1 MAKVILKWRYIKP
14 GTKKHNS
21 NLVKYI
27 AQRHNVDKI
36 DDTWQALPVSES
48 QQDLINQI
56 LKDFPET
63 ADSHEYQDY
72 LAMPNKGNASEFIS
86 RSIEDNFD
94 RIGKRKNYVR
104 YIAHRPGAE
113 RFGTHGLFTDA
124 NIPID
129 LNAVADEVAEH
140 KGILMTEVLSIRR
153 EDAVRLGFDKGE
165 VWRDMLRSQTTA
177 MAQAMN
183 IPLEDL
189 RWYAAF
195 HDESHHPHCHI
206 VAYSVGKKPYMSQQD
221 LMKLKECFAHEIFKQ
236 DLLTT
241 YQEQTSQRNLL
252 KKETT
257 DLVRSIIRS
266 INTGTYENVHM
277 ESMLRELSAQL
288 QQAKGKKVY
297 GYLSQPAR
305 NLVNNIVDELAK
317 DERLARL
324 YDLWYDQRDAVIRT
338 YQDKMPDRLPLSQ
351 NETFRS
357 IKNTIIQEAM
367 NLSADAL
374 AMDTAV
380 DLPEEPAEDI
390 PASISAVE
398 PEVFTPP
405 AHTDNEPG
413 DEIPPQEEPPLPPK
427 PPQQRTNW
435 WTDEFKQARK
445 FLYGTKEEPPQLEKA
460 YEFLLTEAKAGNSLA
475 MHELGKMLLTG
486 IGCEKNEVLAQSWFL
501 QAHDAFLQME
511 KTDKRPYYWQY
522 RIGKMYSYGYGV
534 EQDYTASAE
543 WFAKAVDGKSA
554 FAAYALGG
562 QHYRGQGVEQDFSK
576 AFSLFTIAATDTS
589 KPNAYAQYQLGRM
602 CKEGLGTNADHLA
615 SEQWYRQAY
624 QGFLQMEQDM
634 ADDKLY
640 YRLGSMNL
648 SGTGTDV
655 DLIQAMLYFEKAA
668 ELGNVDALYGLGKLY
683 LRKDFE
689 GYDPAKAAEYLEEAA
704 KQEHSYA
711 QYLLGKLLLRG
722 EDIPQDLEAAIQ
734 WLEKSAEQ
742 DNQYAQYLL
751 GKILLR
757 GDGVEAD
764 PKQAVELLERSIEQ
778 GNLYAAYFLGKA
790 CLSGEAIPQDID
802 RAIRLLTDAAER
814 GMDAAMYAL
823 AKLYLADELV
833 PMDKERAIYWL
844 KKAVALNNQ
853 YAQYQLGKML
863 LFGQGIDRDIEIG
876 KYLLRLSAAQG
887 NEYAQRILNNYGR
900 TPIALAGFRLLANL
914 AHMFQNRI
922 EQEQKQQNSNL
933 IDRKLRQKIEERKLA
948 QGLRME

>member
-27 AQRHNVDKI
+27 ARRHNVDKI
-36 DDTWQALPVSES
+36 DDTWQTLSVSKS
-48 QQDLINQI
+48 QQNLINQI

-129 LNAVADEVAEH
+129 LNAVADELAEH

-195 HDESHHPHCHI
+195 HNESHHPHCHI

-221 LMKLKECFAHEIFKQ
+221 LMKLKESFAHEIFKH

-241 YQEQTSQRNLL
+241 YQEQTTQRNLL
-252 KKETT
+252 KEETK
-257 DLVRSIIRS
+257 DLVRNIVRS
-266 INTGTYENVHM
+266 INTGTYENVHL
-277 ESMLRELSAQL
+277 ERMLRELSAQL
-288 QQAKGKKVY
+288 QRAKGKKVY
-297 GYLSQPAR
+297 GYLPQPAR

-317 DERLARL
+317 DDHLSQL
-324 YDLWYDQRDAVIRT
+324 YSLWYDQRDAVIRT
-338 YQDKMPDRLPLSQ
+338 YQSTTPDRLPLSQ

-357 IKNTIIQEAM
+357 IKNTVIQEAM
-367 NLSADAL
+367 NLSADTP

-380 DLPEEPAEDI
+380 DLPEESAEDI
-390 PASISAVE
+390 SASSFAGE
-398 PEVFTPP
+398 SEVFTPP

-413 DEIPPQEEPPLPPK
+413 DEIPPQEESA

-435 WTDEFKQARK
+435 WTDAYKQARK
-445 FLYGTKEEPPQLEKA
+445 FLYGTKEEPSQLEKA
-460 YEFLLTEAKAGNSLA
+460 YELLLTEAKAGNGLA
-475 MHELGKMLLTG
+475 MHDLGKMLLAG
-486 IGCEKNEVLAQSWFL
+486 IGCEKNEVLAQFWFL

-511 KTDKRPYYWQY
+511 RTDKRPYYWQY
-522 RIGKMYSYGYGV
+522 RLGKMYSYGYGV
-534 EQDYTASAE
+534 DQDYTTSAG
-543 WFAKAVDGKSA
+543 WFAKAVDGKSP

-562 QHYRGQGVEQDFSK
+562 QYYRGQGVEQDFEK
-576 AFSLFTIAATDTS
+576 AFSLFTMAATDTS

-602 CKEGLGTNADHLA
+602 CKEGLGTTADHSA
-615 SEQWYRQAY
+615 SQHWYRQAY
-624 QGFLQMEQDM
+624 QGFLRLEQDM

-655 DLIQAMLYFEKAA
+655 ELIQAMLYFEKAA
-668 ELGNVDALYGLGKLY
+668 ELGNVDALYGLRKLY

-711 QYLLGKLLLRG
+711 QYLLGK
-722 EDIPQDLEAAIQ
+722 
-734 WLEKSAEQ
+734 
-742 DNQYAQYLL
+742 
-751 GKILLR
+751 ILLR

-764 PKQAVELLERSIEQ
+764 PKWAVELLERSIEQ
-778 GNLYAAYFLGKA
+778 ENLYAAYFLGKA

-802 RAIRLLTDAAER
+802 RAIQLLTDAAER
-814 GMDAAMYAL
+814 GMDSAMYAL
-823 AKLYLADELV
+823 GKLYLADELV
-833 PMDKERAIYWL
+833 PMDKEKAIYWL
-844 KKAVALNNQ
+844 KKAVALDNQ
-853 YAQYQLGKML
+853 YAQYQFGKML
-863 LFGQGIDRDIEIG
+863 LFGQGIDRDIEVG

-900 TPIALAGFRLLANL
+900 TPIALAGFRLMASLAQ
-914 AHMFQNRI
+914 MFQNRI
-922 EQEQKQQNSNL
+922 EQEQKQQNRNL
-933 IDRKLRQKIEERKLA
+933 IDRKLRQKIEEKKQA
-948 QGLRME
+948 HGLKMG

>member
-36 DDTWQALPVSES
+36 DDTWKDLSVSKI
-48 QQDLINQI
+48 QQELIDQI
-56 LKDFPET
+56 LKDFPE
-63 ADSHEYQDY
+63 AAESHEYQDY
-72 LAMPNKGNASEFIS
+72 CAAPNKGTASEFIS

-94 RIGKRKNYVR
+94 RIGKRSNYVR

-124 NIPID
+124 NVPID
-129 LNAVADEVAEH
+129 LNAVAKEVAEH
-140 KGILMTEVLSIRR
+140 DGILMTEVLSIRR
-153 EDAVRLGFDKGE
+153 EDAARLGFDRGE

-177 MAQAMN
+177 MAKAMN

-195 HDESHHPHCHI
+195 HNESHHPHCHI

-221 LMKLKECFAHEIFKQ
+221 LMKLKESFAHEIFKQ

-241 YQEQTSQRNLL
+241 YQEQTAQRNLL
-252 KKETT
+252 KEETA
-257 DLVRSIIRS
+257 DLVRSIVHS
-266 INTGTYENVHM
+266 INTGAYENVHL
-277 ESMLRELSAQL
+277 ERMLRELSAQL
-288 QQAKGKKVY
+288 QKAKGKKVY
-297 GYLSQPAR
+297 GYLPQPAR
-305 NLVNNIVDELAK
+305 NLVNNIVDELVK
-317 DERLARL
+317 DDRLSQL
-324 YDLWYDQRDAVIRT
+324 YSLWYDQRDTVIRT
-338 YQDKMPDRLPLSQ
+338 YQDKMPDRIPLSQ

-357 IKNTIIQEAM
+357 IKNTVIQEAM
-367 NLSADAL
+367 NLSADAP
-374 AMDTAV
+374 AMDMAV
-380 DLPEEPAEDI
+380 DLPEEPAEVI
-390 PASISAVE
+390 PLSVSAVE
-398 PEVFTPP
+398 PEAFTPP

-413 DEIPPQEEPPLPPK
+413 DEIPPQEEPAPPPK
-427 PPQQRTNW
+427 SPQKRLNW

-445 FLYGTKEEPPQLEKA
+445 CLYGAKEDPPDLEKA
-460 YEFLLTEAKAGNSLA
+460 YELMLSEAKAGNGLA
-475 MHELGKMLLTG
+475 MHDLGKMLLSG
-486 IGCEKNEVLAQSWFL
+486 LGCEKNEVLAQSWFL

-511 KTDKRPYYWQY
+511 RTDKRPYYWQY
-522 RIGKMYSYGYGV
+522 RLGKIYSYGYGV

-543 WFAKAVDGKSA
+543 WLTKAVDGKSP

-562 QHYRGQGVEQDFSK
+562 QYYRGQGVEQDFEK
-576 AFSLFTIAATDTS
+576 AFSLFTMAATDAS

-602 CKEGLGTNADHLA
+602 CREGIGTTADRLA
-615 SEQWYRQAY
+615 SEQWYLQAY
-624 QGFLQMEQDM
+624 QGFLRIEQDM
-634 ADDKLY
+634 ADDRIY

-655 DLIQAMLYFEKAA
+655 DLMQAKIYFEKSA

-689 GYDPAKAAEYLEEAA
+689 GYDPEKAVEYLEQAA

-722 EDIPQDLEAAIQ
+722 EVVPQDLKTAIQ

-751 GKILLR
+751 GKALLR
-757 GDGVEAD
+757 GDGVAAD
-764 PKQAVELLERSIEQ
+764 PKRAVKLLERSIEQ
-778 GNLYAAYFLGKA
+778 GNLYAAYFLGKSY
-790 CLSGEAIPQDID
+790 LSGEAIPQDIG
-802 RAIRLLTDAAER
+802 RAIQLLTDAAQR
-814 GMDAAMYAL
+814 DMDSAMYAL

-833 PMDKERAIYWL
+833 PMDKEKALHWL
-844 KKAVALNNQ
+844 KKAVALDNQ

-863 LFGQGIDRDIEIG
+863 LFGQGIDRDIEAG
-876 KYLLRLSAAQG
+876 KHLLQCSAAQG
-887 NEYAQRILNNYGR
+887 NEYAQRILRNYGR

-914 AHMFQNRI
+914 AQIFQDRI
-922 EQEQKQQNSNL
+922 EQERQQQNSNL
-933 IDRKLRQKIEERKLA
+933 IDRKLRQKIEEKKQA
-948 QGLRME
+948 HGLKMG

>member
-36 DDTWQALPVSES
+36 DDTWQALPVSQS
-48 QQDLINQI
+48 QQDLIDQI

-72 LAMPNKGNASEFIS
+72 LSLPSKGSASEFIT
-86 RSIEDNFD
+86 RSVEDNFD

-129 LNAVADEVAEH
+129 LNAVAEEVGSH

-165 VWRDMLRSQTTA
+165 VWRDMLRGQTTA

-195 HDESHHPHCHI
+195 HNESHHPHCHI
-206 VAYSVGKKPYMSQQD
+206 VAYSIGKKPYMSQQD
-221 LMKLKECFAHEIFKQ
+221 LMKLKESFAHEIFKQ

-241 YQEQTSQRNLL
+241 YQEQTTQRNLL
-252 KKETT
+252 KEETK
-257 DLVRSIIRS
+257 DLVKKIVHS
-266 INTGTYENVHM
+266 INTGNYENVRL
-277 ESMLRELSAQL
+277 ERMLRELSAQL
-288 QQAKGKKVY
+288 QKATGKKVY
-297 GYLSQPAR
+297 GYLPQPAR

-317 DERLARL
+317 DDRLSQL
-324 YDLWYDQRDAVIRT
+324 YSLWYDQRDAVIRT
-338 YQDKMPDRLPLSQ
+338 YQDKIPDRIPLSQ

-357 IKNTIIQEAM
+357 IKNTVIQEAL
-367 NLSADAL
+367 NISADAP

-380 DLPEEPAEDI
+380 DLPEDPTDEVSEEFPVA
-390 PASISAVE
+390 E

-405 AHTDNEPG
+405 APTDNEPG
-413 DEIPPQEEPPLPPK
+413 DEILLQEESTQLPNSS
-427 PPQQRTNW
+427 QQRVNW
-435 WTDEFKQARK
+435 WTDAYKQAQK
-445 FLYGTKEEPPQLEKA
+445 YLYGSKDEPPVLEKA
-460 YEFLLTEAKAGNSLA
+460 YELMLSEAKSGNGLA
-475 MHELGKMLLTG
+475 MHDLGKMLLSG
-486 IGCEKNEVLAQSWFL
+486 LGCEKNEVLAQSWFF

-511 KTDKRPYYWQY
+511 KTDKRSCYWQY
-522 RIGKMYSYGYGV
+522 RLGKLYSYGYGV
-534 EQDYTASAE
+534 EQDYTVSAD
-543 WFAKAVDGKSA
+543 WFSKAVEGNSP

-562 QHYRGQGVEQDFSK
+562 QYYRGQGVEQDFSK
-576 AFSLFTIAATDTS
+576 AIALFTMAATDTS

-602 CKEGLGTNADHLA
+602 CKEGIGTTADRFA

-655 DLIQAMLYFEKAA
+655 DLMQAKIYFEKAA

-689 GYDPAKAAEYLEEAA
+689 GYDPAKSAEYLEEAA

-722 EDIPQDLEAAIQ
+722 EDIPQDCDAAIQ
-734 WLEKSAEQ
+734 WLEKSAGQ

-751 GKILLR
+751 GKILLL

-764 PKQAVELLERSIEQ
+764 SKRAVELLERSIEQ

-790 CLSGEAIPQDID
+790 CLSGETIPQDID
-802 RAIRLLTDAAER
+802 KAIQLLTDAAER
-814 GMDAAMYAL
+814 GMDSAMYAL
-823 AKLYLADELV
+823 AKLYLDDVLV
-833 PMDKERAIYWL
+833 PMDKEKAVYWL

-933 IDRKLRQKIEERKLA
+933 IDRKLRQKIEEKKQA
-948 QGLRME
+948 QGLKMG

>member
-27 AQRHNVDKI
+27 ARRHNVDKI
-36 DDTWQALPVSES
+36 DDTWQTLSVSKS
-48 QQDLINQI
+48 QQNLINQI

-129 LNAVADEVAEH
+129 LNAVADELAEH

-195 HDESHHPHCHI
+195 HNESHHPHCHI

-221 LMKLKECFAHEIFKQ
+221 LMKLKESFAHEIFKH

-241 YQEQTSQRNLL
+241 YQEQTTQRNLL
-252 KKETT
+252 KEETK
-257 DLVRSIIRS
+257 DLVRNIVRS
-266 INTGTYENVHM
+266 INTGTYENVHL
-277 ESMLRELSAQL
+277 ERMLRELSAQL
-288 QQAKGKKVY
+288 QRAKGKKVY
-297 GYLSQPAR
+297 GYLPQPAR

-317 DERLARL
+317 DDHLSQL
-324 YDLWYDQRDAVIRT
+324 YSLWYDQRDAVIRT
-338 YQDKMPDRLPLSQ
+338 YQSTTPDRLPLSQ

-357 IKNTIIQEAM
+357 IKNTVIQEAM
-367 NLSADAL
+367 NLSADTP

-380 DLPEEPAEDI
+380 DLPEESAEDI
-390 PASISAVE
+390 SASSFAGE
-398 PEVFTPP
+398 SEVFTPP

-413 DEIPPQEEPPLPPK
+413 DEIPPQEESA

-435 WTDEFKQARK
+435 WTDAYKQARK
-445 FLYGTKEEPPQLEKA
+445 FLYGTKEEPSQLEKA
-460 YEFLLTEAKAGNSLA
+460 YELLLTEAKAGNGLA
-475 MHELGKMLLTG
+475 MHDLGKMLLAG
-486 IGCEKNEVLAQSWFL
+486 IGCEKNEVLAQFWFL

-511 KTDKRPYYWQY
+511 RTDKRPYYWQY
-522 RIGKMYSYGYGV
+522 RLGKMYSYGYGV
-534 EQDYTASAE
+534 DQDYTTSAG
-543 WFAKAVDGKSA
+543 WFAKAVDGKSP

-562 QHYRGQGVEQDFSK
+562 QYYRGQGVEQDFEK
-576 AFSLFTIAATDTS
+576 AFSLFTMAATDTS

-602 CKEGLGTNADHLA
+602 CKEGLGTTADHSA
-615 SEQWYRQAY
+615 SQHWYRQAY
-624 QGFLQMEQDM
+624 QGFLRLEQDM

-655 DLIQAMLYFEKAA
+655 ELIQAMLYFEKAA
-668 ELGNVDALYGLGKLY
+668 ELGNVDALYGLRKLY

-711 QYLLGKLLLRG
+711 QYLLGK
-722 EDIPQDLEAAIQ
+722 
-734 WLEKSAEQ
+734 
-742 DNQYAQYLL
+742 
-751 GKILLR
+751 ILLR

-764 PKQAVELLERSIEQ
+764 PKWAVELLERSIEQ
-778 GNLYAAYFLGKA
+778 ENLYAAYFLGKA

-802 RAIRLLTDAAER
+802 RAIQLLTDAAER
-814 GMDAAMYAL
+814 GMDSAMYAL
-823 AKLYLADELV
+823 GKLYLADELV
-833 PMDKERAIYWL
+833 PMDKEKAIYWL
-844 KKAVALNNQ
+844 KKSVALNNQ
-853 YAQYQLGKML
+853 YAQYQFGKML
-863 LFGQGIDRDIEIG
+863 LFGQGIDRDIEVG

-900 TPIALAGFRLLANL
+900 TPIALAGFRLMASLAQ
-914 AHMFQNRI
+914 MFQNRI
-922 EQEQKQQNSNL
+922 EQEQKQQNRNL
-933 IDRKLRQKIEERKLA
+933 IDRKLRQKIEEKKQA
-948 QGLRME
+948 HGLKMG

>member
-14 GTKKHNS
+14 GSKKHNR

-27 AQRHNVDKI
+27 AQRQNVDKI
-36 DDTWQALPVSES
+36 DDTWQALPVSKS
-48 QQDLINQI
+48 QRDLIEQI
-56 LKDFPET
+56 LKDFPEA

-72 LAMPNKGNASEFIS
+72 LSMPNKGNASEFIS
-86 RSIEDNFD
+86 RSVEENYD
-94 RIGKRKNYVR
+94 RIGKRSNYVH
-104 YIAHRPGAE
+104 YIACRPGAE

-153 EDAVRLGFDKGE
+153 EDAVRLGFDQGE
-165 VWRDMLRSQTTA
+165 VWRDMLRSQATA

-221 LMKLKECFAHEIFKQ
+221 LMKLKESFAHEIFKH

-241 YQEQTSQRNLL
+241 YQEQTSQRDLL
-252 KKETT
+252 KQETKET
-257 DLVRSIIRS
+257 VREIVRS
-266 INTGTYENVHM
+266 INTGSYENVNL
-277 ESMLRELSAQL
+277 ERMLRELSARL
-288 QQAKGKKVY
+288 QKANGKKVY
-297 GYLSQPAR
+297 GYLPQTAR

-317 DERLARL
+317 EERLARL
-324 YDLWYDQRDAVIRT
+324 YSLWYDQRDAFIRT
-338 YQDKMPDRLPLSQ
+338 YQDKMPDRIPLSQ

-357 IKNTIIQEAM
+357 IKNTVIQEA
-367 NLSADAL
+367 LHISADAP

-380 DLPEEPAEDI
+380 DIPEDPVDEAAADTSAGESEIFSPAVHTDNEPDDEIPLPEEPA
-390 PASISAVE
+390 P
-398 PEVFTPP
+398 
-405 AHTDNEPG
+405 
-413 DEIPPQEEPPLPPK
+413 PPK
-427 PPQQRTNW
+427 SPKERVNW
-435 WTDEFKQARK
+435 WTDAYKLARK
-445 FLYGTKEEPPQLEKA
+445 YLYGTKEEPPQLEKA
-460 YEFLLTEAKAGNSLA
+460 FDLMLSEAKNGNGLA
-475 MHELGKMLLTG
+475 MHDLGKMLLSG
-486 IGCEKNEVLAQSWFL
+486 LGCEKNEVQAHSWFL
-501 QAHDAFLQME
+501 HAHDAFCQME
-511 KTDKRPYYWQY
+511 RTDKKSYYWQY
-522 RIGKMYSYGYGV
+522 RIGKLYSYGYGV

-543 WFAKAVDGKSA
+543 WFTKAVEGSSP

-562 QHYRGQGVEQDFSK
+562 QYYRGQGVEQDFEK
-576 AFSLFTIAATDTS
+576 AFELFTMAATDEK

-602 CKEGLGTNADHLA
+602 CKEGIGTAVDCSA
-615 SEQWYRQAY
+615 SEEWYRLAY
-624 QGFLQMEQDM
+624 QGFLQIEQTM

-655 DLIQAMLYFEKAA
+655 DLSKAKMYLEEAA
-668 ELGNVDALYGLGKLY
+668 ELDNPDALYGLGKLY
-683 LRKDFE
+683 LRKDFD
-689 GYDPAKAAEYLEEAA
+689 GYDPVKAVAYLEKAA
-704 KQEHSYA
+704 KQGHSYA

-722 EDIPQDLEAAIQ
+722 ENVPQDIGTGIQ

-751 GKILLR
+751 GKTLLH
-757 GDGVEAD
+757 GDGVESD
-764 PKQAVELLERSIEQ
+764 PKRAVELLERSVEQ
-778 GNLYAAYFLGKA
+778 GNLYAAYTLGKA
-790 CLSGEAIPQDID
+790 FLSGEAVSQNIG
-802 RAIRLLTDAAER
+802 RAIQLLTDAAER
-814 GMDAAMYAL
+814 EMDSAMYTL

-833 PMDKERAIYWL
+833 PMDKEKAIYWL

-863 LFGQGIDRDIEIG
+863 LFGQGIDRDIETG
-876 KYLLRLSAAQG
+876 KYLLQCSAAQG

-900 TPIALAGFRLLANL
+900 TPIALAGFRLMASL
-914 AHMFQNRI
+914 AHMFQDRI
-922 EQEQKQQNSNL
+922 EQGQKQNSNL
-933 IDRKLRQKIEERKLA
+933 IDRKLRQKIEEKKQA
-948 QGLRME
+948 QGIKMG

>member
-1 MAKVILKWRYIKP
+1 MTKVILKWRYIKP

-48 QQDLINQI
+48 QQNLINQI

-72 LAMPNKGNASEFIS
+72 LAMPNKANASEFIS

-165 VWRDMLRSQTTA
+165 VWRDMIRSQTTA
-177 MAQAMN
+177 IAKAMN

-195 HDESHHPHCHI
+195 HNESHHPHCHI
-206 VAYSVGKKPYMSQQD
+206 VAYSVGKNPYMSQQD
-221 LMKLKECFAHEIFKQ
+221 LMKLKESFAHEIFKH

-241 YQEQTSQRNLL
+241 YQEQTAQRNLL
-252 KKETT
+252 KKEST

-266 INTGTYENVHM
+266 INTGTYENVHL

-297 GYLSQPAR
+297 GYLPQPAR

-317 DERLARL
+317 DDRLSQL
-324 YDLWYDQRDAVIRT
+324 YSLWYDQRDAVIRT

-357 IKNTIIQEAM
+357 IKNTVIQEAM
-367 NLSADAL
+367 NLSADTP

-380 DLPEEPAEDI
+380 DLPEESAEEI
-390 PASISAVE
+390 PASVSAVE

-405 AHTDNEPG
+405 AHTDNEPS
-413 DEIPPQEEPPLPPK
+413 DEIPPLEEPAPPPK
-427 PPQQRTNW
+427 SPQQRTNW
-435 WTDEFKQARK
+435 WTDAYMQARRY
-445 FLYGTKEEPPQLEKA
+445 LYGSKEEPPELEKA
-460 YEFLLTEAKAGNSLA
+460 YELMLSEARTRNGLA
-475 MHELGKMLLTG
+475 MHDLGKMLLTG

-511 KTDKRPYYWQY
+511 KADKRPYCWQY
-522 RIGKMYSYGYGV
+522 RLGKMYSYGYGV

-543 WFAKAVDGKSA
+543 WFTKAIEGRSP
-554 FAAYALGG
+554 FAAYALGS
-562 QHYRGQGVEQDFSK
+562 QYYRGQGVEQDFEK
-576 AFSLFTIAATDTS
+576 AFSLFTMAATDTS

-602 CKEGLGTNADHLA
+602 CKEGIGTDADHSA

-624 QGFLQMEQDM
+624 QGFLQMEQAM

-655 DLIQAMLYFEKAA
+655 DLHHAMLYFEKAA

-689 GYDPAKAAEYLEEAA
+689 EYDPAKAAEYLEEAA

-711 QYLLGKLLLRG
+711 QYLLGKLLFRG
-722 EDIPQDLEAAIQ
+722 EDAPQNLEAAIQ
-734 WLEKSAEQ
+734 WLEKSANQ

-751 GKILLR
+751 SKTLLL
-757 GDGVEAD
+757 GDAVEAD
-764 PKQAVELLERSIEQ
+764 PKRAVGLLERSIEQ

-790 CLSGEAIPQDID
+790 YLGGEAIPQDIGK
-802 RAIRLLTDAAER
+802 AVQLLTDAAER
-814 GMDAAMYAL
+814 GMDSAMYAL

-833 PMDKERAIYWL
+833 PMDKEKALYWL
-844 KKAVALNNQ
+844 KKAVALDNQ

-863 LFGQGIDRDIEIG
+863 LFGQGIERDIDVG
-876 KYLLRLSAAQG
+876 KYLLQCSADQG

-900 TPIALAGFRLLANL
+900 TPIALAGFRLMASL
-914 AHMFQNRI
+914 AHMFQNKI
-922 EQEQKQQNSNL
+922 EQEQKQNSNL
-933 IDRKLRQKIEERKLA
+933 IDRKLRQKIEEKKQA
-948 QGLRME
+948 QGLKMG

>member
-21 NLVKYI
+21 NLMKYI

-153 EDAVRLGFDKGE
+153 EDAIRLGFDKGE
-165 VWRDMLRSQTTA
+165 VWRDMLRSQTTV

-221 LMKLKECFAHEIFKQ
+221 LFKLKESFAHEIFKQ

-252 KKETT
+252 KQETT
-257 DLVRSIIRS
+257 DLIRNIVRA
-266 INTGTYENVHM
+266 INTGTYENVHL

-297 GYLSQPAR
+297 GYLPQPAR

-317 DERLARL
+317 DDRLSQL
-324 YDLWYDQRDAVIRT
+324 YALWYEQRDAVIRT
-338 YQDKMPDRLPLSQ
+338 YQNKMPDRLPLSQ

-357 IKNTIIQEAM
+357 IKNMVIQEAM
-367 NLSADAL
+367 NLSADIP

-390 PASISAVE
+390 PASSSAVE
-398 PEVFTPP
+398 PEVFIPP

-413 DEIPPQEEPPLPPK
+413 DEIPPQEDPAPPPK
-427 PPQQRTNW
+427 RSQKRTNW
-435 WTDEFKQARK
+435 WTDAYKQARK
-445 FLYGTKEEPPQLEKA
+445 LIYGTKEEQPQLEKA
-460 YEFLLTEAKAGNSLA
+460 YELLLTEAKAGNGLA
-475 MHELGKMLLTG
+475 MHDLGKLLLNG
-486 IGCEKNEVLAQSWFL
+486 LGCEKNEVLAHSWFL
-501 QAHDAFLQME
+501 QAHDAFLRMANTE
-511 KTDKRPYYWQY
+511 KNTYYWQY
-522 RIGKMYSYGYGV
+522 RLGKLYSYGYGV

-543 WFAKAVDGKSA
+543 WFAKAVEENSP

-562 QHYRGQGVEQDFSK
+562 QYYRGQGVEQDFSQ
-576 AFSLFTIAATDTS
+576 AFSLFSIAATDTS
-589 KPNAYAQYQLGRM
+589 KPNAYARYQLGRM
-602 CKEGLGTNADHLA
+602 CKEGLGTDADHFA

-655 DLIQAMLYFEKAA
+655 DLLQAVLYFEKAA

-704 KQEHSYA
+704 KQGHSYA

-722 EDIPQDLEAAIQ
+722 EDIPQDRDIAIQ

-751 GKILLR
+751 GKILLH
-757 GDGVEAD
+757 GDGIEAD
-764 PKQAVELLERSIEQ
+764 PKRTLELLERSIEQ

-790 CLSGEAIPQDID
+790 CLSGEAIPQNID

-814 GMDAAMYAL
+814 GMDSAMYAL

-833 PMDKERAIYWL
+833 PMDKEKAVYWL

-863 LFGQGIDRDIEIG
+863 LFGQGIDRNIEIG

-922 EQEQKQQNSNL
+922 EQEQKQNSNL
-933 IDRKLRQKIEERKLA
+933 IDRKLRQKIEEKKQA
-948 QGLRME
+948 QGLKMG

>member
-27 AQRHNVDKI
+27 AQRPNVDKV
-36 DDTWQALPVSES
+36 DDTWKDLSVSKT
-48 QQDLINQI
+48 QQELIDQI
-56 LKDFPET
+56 LKDFPE
-63 ADSHEYQDY
+63 AAESHEYRDY
-72 LAMPNKGNASEFIS
+72 RSAPNKGTASEFIS
-86 RSIEDNFD
+86 RSIEENFD
-94 RIGKRKNYVR
+94 RIGKRSNYVR

-129 LNAVADEVAEH
+129 LNAVAGEVAEH

-165 VWRDMLRSQTTA
+165 VWRDMLRSQTSA
-177 MAQAMN
+177 MAKAMN

-189 RWYAAF
+189 RWYAAY

-221 LMKLKECFAHEIFKQ
+221 LMKLKESFAHEIFKQ

-252 KKETT
+252 KEESK
-257 DLVRSIIRS
+257 DLVRKIVHS
-266 INTGTYENVHM
+266 INTGTYENIHL
-277 ESMLRELSAQL
+277 ESMLRALSAQL
-288 QQAKGKKVY
+288 QQAKGKKIY
-297 GYLSQPAR
+297 GYLPQPAR

-317 DERLARL
+317 DDRLSQL
-324 YDLWYDQRDAVIRT
+324 YSLWYDQRDAVIRT

-357 IKNTIIQEAM
+357 IKNTVIQEAM
-367 NLSADAL
+367 NLSADAP

-390 PASISAVE
+390 PAAVSTTE

-413 DEIPPQEEPPLPPK
+413 DEIPPQEEPAPPPK
-427 PPQQRTNW
+427 PPKQRTNW
-435 WTDEFKQARK
+435 WTDAYKQARK

-460 YEFLLTEAKAGNSLA
+460 YDLLLAEAKAGNGLA
-475 MHELGKMLLTG
+475 MHDLGKMLLSG
-486 IGCEKNEVLAQSWFL
+486 LGCEKNEMLAQSWFL
-501 QAHDAFLQME
+501 QAHNTFLQME

-522 RIGKMYSYGYGV
+522 RLGKMYSYGYGV
-534 EQDYTASAE
+534 DQDYTASAE
-543 WFAKAVDGKSA
+543 WFTKAVDGKSP

-562 QHYRGQGVEQDFSK
+562 QYYRGQGVEQDFEK
-576 AFSLFTIAATDTS
+576 AFSLLTMAATDTS
-589 KPNAYAQYQLGRM
+589 KPNAYAQHQLGRM
-602 CKEGLGTNADHLA
+602 YKEGIGTTADRSA
-615 SEQWYRQAY
+615 SEQWSRKAY
-624 QGFLQMEQDM
+624 QGFLRIEQDM
-634 ADDKLY
+634 ADDRIY

-655 DLIQAMLYFEKAA
+655 DLFQAKIYFEKAA

-683 LRKDFE
+683 LRKDLE
-689 GYDPAKAAEYLEEAA
+689 GYDPAKATEYLEDAA
-704 KQEHSYA
+704 KQGHSYA

-722 EDIPQDLEAAIQ
+722 GDIPQDLEAATQ
-734 WLEKSAEQ
+734 CLEKSAEQ

-751 GKILLR
+751 GNALLR
-757 GDGVEAD
+757 GDGVAAD
-764 PKQAVELLERSIEQ
+764 PKRAVELLERSIEQ

-790 CLSGEAIPQDID
+790 YLSGEAIPQDIG
-802 RAIRLLTDAAER
+802 RAIQLLTDAAQR
-814 GMDAAMYAL
+814 DMDSAMYAL

-833 PMDKERAIYWL
+833 PMDKEKALHWL
-844 KKAVALNNQ
+844 KKAVALDNQ
-853 YAQYQLGKML
+853 YAQYQLGKIL
-863 LFGQGIDRDIEIG
+863 LFGQGIDRDIEAG
-876 KYLLRLSAAQG
+876 KHLLQCSAAQG

-900 TPIALAGFRLLANL
+900 TPIAIASFRLMTSLARL
-914 AHMFQNRI
+914 FQSRI
-922 EQEQKQQNSNL
+922 NEQRKQQNSSL
-933 IDRKLRQKIEERKLA
+933 IDRKLRQRIEEKKQA
-948 QGLRME
+948 HGLKMG

>member
-14 GTKKHNS
+14 GTKQHNS

-36 DDTWQALPVSES
+36 DDTWQALPVSQS
-48 QQDLINQI
+48 QQDLIDQI
-56 LKDFPET
+56 LKDFPE
-63 ADSHEYQDY
+63 AAESHEYQDY
-72 LAMPNKGNASEFIS
+72 CAAPNKGSASEFIS

-94 RIGKRKNYVR
+94 RIGKRSNYVR
-104 YIAHRPGAE
+104 YIAHRRGAE

-165 VWRDMLRSQTTA
+165 VWRDMLRSQTSA
-177 MAQAMN
+177 MAKAMN

-195 HDESHHPHCHI
+195 HNESHHPHCHI

-221 LMKLKECFAHEIFKQ
+221 LMKLKESFAHEIFKQ
-236 DLLTT
+236 DLLST
-241 YQEQTSQRNLL
+241 YQEQTAQRNLL
-252 KKETT
+252 KEETA
-257 DLVRSIIRS
+257 DLVRSIVHS
-266 INTGTYENVHM
+266 INTGAYENVHL
-277 ESMLRELSAQL
+277 ERMLRELSAQL
-288 QQAKGKKVY
+288 QKAKGKKVY
-297 GYLSQPAR
+297 GYLPQPAR

-317 DERLARL
+317 DKRLSQL
-324 YDLWYDQRDAVIRT
+324 YSLWYDQRDAVIRT
-338 YQDKMPDRLPLSQ
+338 YQDKMPDRIPLSQ

-357 IKNTIIQEAM
+357 IKNTVIQEAM
-367 NLSADAL
+367 NLSADAP

-380 DLPEEPAEDI
+380 DLPEEPAEEI
-390 PASISAVE
+390 PASSSAVE

-413 DEIPPQEEPPLPPK
+413 DEIPPQEEPAPPPK

-435 WTDEFKQARK
+435 WTDAYKQARK
-445 FLYGTKEEPPQLEKA
+445 YLYGTKEEPPQLEKA
-460 YEFLLTEAKAGNSLA
+460 YDLLLTEAKAGNGLA
-475 MHELGKMLLTG
+475 MHDLGKMLLTG
-486 IGCEKNEVLAQSWFL
+486 LGCEKNEVLAQSWFL

-522 RIGKMYSYGYGV
+522 RLGKIYSYGYGV
-534 EQDYTASAE
+534 DQDYTASAE
-543 WFAKAVDGKSA
+543 WFTKAVDGKSP

-562 QHYRGQGVEQDFSK
+562 QYYRGQGVEQDFEK
-576 AFSLFTIAATDTS
+576 AFSLFTVAATDTS
-589 KPNAYAQYQLGRM
+589 KPNSYAQYQLGRM
-602 CKEGLGTNADHLA
+602 CKEGIGTTADRLA

-624 QGFLQMEQDM
+624 QGFLRIEQDM

-648 SGTGTDV
+648 SGTGTEV
-655 DLIQAMLYFEKAA
+655 DLIQAKIYFEKAA
-668 ELGNVDALYGLGKLY
+668 ELGNVDAIYGLGKLY

-689 GYDPAKAAEYLEEAA
+689 GYDPAKAAEHLEDAA
-704 KQEHSYA
+704 KQGHSYA

-722 EDIPQDLEAAIQ
+722 EDIPQDLATAIQ

-751 GKILLR
+751 GKALLR
-757 GDGVEAD
+757 GDGVAAD
-764 PKQAVELLERSIEQ
+764 PKRAVKLLERSIEQ

-790 CLSGEAIPQDID
+790 YLSGEAIPQDIG
-802 RAIRLLTDAAER
+802 RAIQLLTDAAQR
-814 GMDAAMYAL
+814 DMDSAMYTL

-833 PMDKERAIYWL
+833 PMDKEKALHWL
-844 KKAVALNNQ
+844 KKAVALDNQ

-863 LFGQGIDRDIEIG
+863 LFGQGIDRDIDAG
-876 KYLLRLSAAQG
+876 KHLLQCSAAQG
-887 NEYAQRILNNYGR
+887 NEYAQRILHNYGR
-900 TPIALAGFRLLANL
+900 TPIALAGFRLMSSLAQI
-914 AHMFQNRI
+914 FQDRI
-922 EQEQKQQNSNL
+922 EQERQQQNSNL
-933 IDRKLRQKIEERKLA
+933 IDRKLRQKIEEKKQA
-948 QGLRME
+948 HGLKMG

>member
-1 MAKVILKWRYIKP
+1 
-14 GTKKHNS
+14 
-21 NLVKYI
+21 
-27 AQRHNVDKI
+27 
-36 DDTWQALPVSES
+36 
-48 QQDLINQI
+48 
-56 LKDFPET
+56 
-63 ADSHEYQDY
+63 
-72 LAMPNKGNASEFIS
+72 
-86 RSIEDNFD
+86 
-94 RIGKRKNYVR
+94 
-104 YIAHRPGAE
+104 
-113 RFGTHGLFTDA
+113 
-124 NIPID
+124 
-129 LNAVADEVAEH
+129 
-140 KGILMTEVLSIRR
+140 
-153 EDAVRLGFDKGE
+153 
-165 VWRDMLRSQTTA
+165 
-177 MAQAMN
+177 
-183 IPLEDL
+183 
-189 RWYAAF
+189 
-195 HDESHHPHCHI
+195 
-206 VAYSVGKKPYMSQQD
+206 
-221 LMKLKECFAHEIFKQ
+221 MKLKESFAHEIFKH

-241 YQEQTSQRNLL
+241 YQEQTAQRNLL
-252 KKETT
+252 KKETM

-266 INTGTYENVHM
+266 INTGTYENVHL

-288 QQAKGKKVY
+288 QQAKGKEVY
-297 GYLSQPAR
+297 GYLPQPAR

-317 DERLARL
+317 DDRLSQL
-324 YDLWYDQRDAVIRT
+324 YSLWYDQRDAVIRT

-357 IKNTIIQEAM
+357 IKNMVIQEAM
-367 NLSADAL
+367 NLSADAP

-390 PASISAVE
+390 PASPSAVE

-413 DEIPPQEEPPLPPK
+413 DEIPPQEEPAPPPK
-427 PPQQRTNW
+427 PPPQRTNW
-435 WTDEFKQARK
+435 WTDSYKQARQ
-445 FLYGTKEEPPQLEKA
+445 FLYGAKEEPPQLEKA
-460 YEFLLTEAKAGNSLA
+460 YELLLSEAKAGNGLA
-475 MHELGKMLLTG
+475 MHDLGKLLQHG
-486 IGCEKNEVLAQSWFL
+486 LGCEKNEVLAQSWFL

-511 KTDKRPYYWQY
+511 KTDKRPSYWQY
-522 RIGKMYSYGYGV
+522 RIGKIYSYGYGV
-534 EQDYTASAE
+534 EQDYTISAD
-543 WFAKAVDGKSA
+543 WFTKAVEGKSP

-562 QHYRGQGVEQDFSK
+562 QYYRGQGVEQDFSE

-589 KPNAYAQYQLGRM
+589 KPNVYAQYQLGRM
-602 CKEGLGTNADHLA
+602 CKEGLGTDADHSA
-615 SEQWYRQAY
+615 SEQWYRKAY

-689 GYDPAKAAEYLEEAA
+689 GYDPAKAAEYLEKAA
-704 KQEHSYA
+704 KQDHSYA

-722 EDIPQDLEAAIQ
+722 EDIPQDCDAAIQ

-757 GDGVEAD
+757 GDGVETD
-764 PKQAVELLERSIEQ
+764 PKRALELLERSIEQ

-802 RAIRLLTDAAER
+802 RAIQLLTDAAQR
-814 GMDAAMYAL
+814 DMDSAMYAL

-833 PMDKERAIYWL
+833 PMDKEKAIYWL

-900 TPIALAGFRLLANL
+900 TPIALAGFRLLASL
-914 AHMFQNRI
+914 AHMVQNRI
-922 EQEQKQQNSNL
+922 EQEQKQNSNL
-933 IDRKLRQKIEERKLA
+933 IDRKLRQKIEEKKQA
-948 QGLRME
+948 QGLKMG

>member
-1 MAKVILKWRYIKP
+1 MGKVILKWRYIKP

-48 QQDLINQI
+48 QQNLINQI

-72 LAMPNKGNASEFIS
+72 LAMPNKANASEFIT

-195 HDESHHPHCHI
+195 HNESHHPHCHI

-221 LMKLKECFAHEIFKQ
+221 LMKLKESFAHEIFKH

-241 YQEQTSQRNLL
+241 YQEQTTQRNLL

-257 DLVRSIIRS
+257 DLVRSIIHV
-266 INTGTYENVHM
+266 INTGTYENVHL

-297 GYLSQPAR
+297 GYLPQPAR

-317 DERLARL
+317 DDRLSQL
-324 YDLWYDQRDAVIRT
+324 YSLWYDQRDAVIRT

-357 IKNTIIQEAM
+357 IKNTVIQEAM
-367 NLSADAL
+367 NLSADAP
-374 AMDTAV
+374 AMDAAV
-380 DLPEEPAEDI
+380 DLPEEPAEEI

-405 AHTDNEPG
+405 AHKDNEPG
-413 DEIPPQEEPPLPPK
+413 DEIPPQEEPVPPPN
-427 PPQQRTNW
+427 PPQQRANW
-435 WTDEFKQARK
+435 WTEANKQARK

-460 YEFLLTEAKAGNSLA
+460 YDLLLTEAKAGNGLA
-475 MHELGKMLLTG
+475 MHDLGKLLLNG
-486 IGCEKNEVLAQSWFL
+486 LGCEKNEVLAQSWFS
-501 QAHDAFLQME
+501 QAHNAFLQME
-511 KTDKRPYYWQY
+511 KTDKRPSYWQY

-534 EQDYTASAE
+534 EQNYTASAE
-543 WFAKAVDGKSA
+543 WFTKAVEGKSP

-562 QHYRGQGVEQDFSK
+562 QYYRGQGVEQNFEE
-576 AFSLFTIAATDTS
+576 AFSLFTVAATDTS
-589 KPNAYAQYQLGRM
+589 KPNA
-602 CKEGLGTNADHLA
+602 
-615 SEQWYRQAY
+615 
-624 QGFLQMEQDM
+624 
-634 ADDKLY
+634 
-640 YRLGSMNL
+640 
-648 SGTGTDV
+648 
-655 DLIQAMLYFEKAA
+655 
-668 ELGNVDALYGLGKLY
+668 
-683 LRKDFE
+683 
-689 GYDPAKAAEYLEEAA
+689 
-704 KQEHSYA
+704 YA

-722 EDIPQDLEAAIQ
+722 EDIPQNLETAIQ

-751 GKILLR
+751 GKILLL
-757 GDGVEAD
+757 GDGVTAD
-764 PKQAVELLERSIEQ
+764 PKRAVELLERSIEQ

-790 CLSGEAIPQDID
+790 CLSGEAISQDID

-814 GMDAAMYAL
+814 RMDSAMYAL
-823 AKLYLADELV
+823 AKLYLADEFV
-833 PMDKERAIYWL
+833 PMDKEKAIYWL

-922 EQEQKQQNSNL
+922 EQEQKQNSNL
-933 IDRKLRQKIEERKLA
+933 IDRKLRQKIEEKKLA

>member
-48 QQDLINQI
+48 QQNLIEQI
-56 LKDFPET
+56 LKDFPEA

-72 LAMPNKGNASEFIS
+72 LAMPTKGNASEFIT

-94 RIGKRKNYVR
+94 RIGKRKNYVH

-129 LNAVADEVAEH
+129 LNAVAEEVAEH

-195 HDESHHPHCHI
+195 HNESHHPHCHI

-221 LMKLKECFAHEIFKQ
+221 LMKLKESFAHEIFKQ

-252 KKETT
+252 KKETG

-266 INTGTYENVHM
+266 INTGTYENIHL
-277 ESMLRELSAQL
+277 ESMLRELSSQL
-288 QQAKGKKVY
+288 QKAKGKKVY
-297 GYLSQPAR
+297 GYLPQPAR

-317 DERLARL
+317 DERLSQL
-324 YDLWYDQRDAVIRT
+324 YSLWYDQRDAVIRT
-338 YQDKMPDRLPLSQ
+338 YQDKMPERLPLSQ

-357 IKNTIIQEAM
+357 IKNTVIQEAM
-367 NLSADAL
+367 NLSADVP

-380 DLPEEPAEDI
+380 DLPDESAEEI
-390 PASISAVE
+390 PESVPVIE

-405 AHTDNEPG
+405 AHADNEPS
-413 DEIPPQEEPPLPPK
+413 DEIPPQEDPAPSPK
-427 PPQQRTNW
+427 PPQQRANW
-435 WTDEFKQARK
+435 WTDAYKQARR
-445 FLYGTKEEPPQLEKA
+445 FLYGTKEEPPQLDKA
-460 YEFLLTEAKAGNSLA
+460 YELLLSEAKAGNGLA
-475 MHELGKMLLTG
+475 MHDLGKMLLTG
-486 IGCEKNEVLAQSWFL
+486 LGCEKDEVLAQSWFL
-501 QAHDAFLQME
+501 QAHEAFLQME
-511 KTDKRPYYWQY
+511 KTDKHPYYWQY

-543 WFAKAVDGKSA
+543 WFTKAIEGRSP

-562 QHYRGQGVEQDFSK
+562 QYFRGQGVEQDFEK
-576 AFSLFTIAATDTS
+576 AFSLFTMAATDTS

-602 CKEGLGTNADHLA
+602 CKEDLGTSADLSA
-615 SEQWYRQAY
+615 SEHWYRQAY
-624 QGFLQMEQDM
+624 QGFLRIEQDM
-634 ADDKLY
+634 ADEKLY

-655 DLIQAMLYFEKAA
+655 DLIQAMLYFERAA

-689 GYDPAKAAEYLEEAA
+689 GYDPVKAAEYLEKAA

-751 GKILLR
+751 GKLLLR

-764 PKQAVELLERSIEQ
+764 PKRAIELLERSVEQ
-778 GNLYAAYFLGKA
+778 GNLYAAYTLGKA
-790 CLSGEAIPQDID
+790 YLSGEVIPQDVA
-802 RAIRLLTDAAER
+802 RAIQLLTDAAQR
-814 GMDAAMYAL
+814 DMDSAMYSL
-823 AKLYLADELV
+823 AKLYLVDELV
-833 PMDKERAIYWL
+833 PMDKETAIYWL
-844 KKAVALNNQ
+844 KKAVALDNQ

-863 LFGQGIDRDIEIG
+863 LFGQGIDRDIEAG
-876 KYLLRLSAAQG
+876 KYLLQCSAAQG

-900 TPIALAGFRLLANL
+900 TPIALASFRLMAHLAQI
-914 AHMFQNRI
+914 FQQNIR
-922 EQEQKQQNSNL
+922 EQEQKNSNI
-933 IDRKLRQKIEERKLA
+933 IDRKLRQKIEEKKQA
-948 QGLRME
+948 QGLKMG

>member
-129 LNAVADEVAEH
+129 LNAVAEEVGSH
-140 KGILMTEVLSIRR
+140 KGILMTQVLSIRR

-165 VWRDMLRSQTTA
+165 VWRDMLRGQTTA

-221 LMKLKECFAHEIFKQ
+221 LMKLKESFAHEIFKQ

-241 YQEQTSQRNLL
+241 YQEQTTQRNLL
-252 KKETT
+252 KEETK
-257 DLVRSIIRS
+257 DLVKKIVHS
-266 INTGTYENVHM
+266 INTGNYENVRL
-277 ESMLRELSAQL
+277 ERLLRELSAQL
-288 QQAKGKKVY
+288 QKATGKKVY
-297 GYLSQPAR
+297 GYLPQPAR

-317 DERLARL
+317 DDRLSQL
-324 YDLWYDQRDAVIRT
+324 YSLWYDQRDAVIRT
-338 YQDKMPDRLPLSQ
+338 YQDKIPDRIPLSQ

-357 IKNTIIQEAM
+357 IKNTVIQEAL
-367 NLSADAL
+367 NISADAP

-380 DLPEEPAEDI
+380 DLPEDPTDEVSEEFPVA
-390 PASISAVE
+390 E

-405 AHTDNEPG
+405 APTDNEPG
-413 DEIPPQEEPPLPPK
+413 DEILLQEESTQLPNSS
-427 PPQQRTNW
+427 QQRVNW
-435 WTDEFKQARK
+435 WTDAYKQAQK
-445 FLYGTKEEPPQLEKA
+445 YLYGSKDEPPVLEKA
-460 YEFLLTEAKAGNSLA
+460 YELMLSEAKSGNGLA
-475 MHELGKMLLTG
+475 MHDLGKMLLSG
-486 IGCEKNEVLAQSWFL
+486 LGCEKNEVLAQSWFL
-501 QAHDAFLQME
+501 QAHDVFLQME
-511 KTDKRPYYWQY
+511 RTDQRPYYWQY

-534 EQDYTASAE
+534 EQDYSASAE
-543 WFAKAVDGKSA
+543 WFAKAVEGRSP

-562 QHYRGQGVEQDFSK
+562 QYYRGQGVEQNFEK

-602 CKEGLGTNADHLA
+602 CKEGLGTTADHSA

-624 QGFLQMEQDM
+624 QGFLQMEQDR

-668 ELGNVDALYGLGKLY
+668 ELGNLDALYGLGKLY
-683 LRKDFE
+683 LRKDFTK
-689 GYDPAKAAEYLEEAA
+689 YDPAKASEYLEGAA
-704 KQEHSYA
+704 KQGHSYA

-751 GKILLR
+751 GKILLL
-757 GDGVEAD
+757 GEGIEAD
-764 PKQAVELLERSIEQ
+764 PKRALELLERSIEQ

-790 CLSGEAIPQDID
+790 CLSGEAIPQDIG
-802 RAIRLLTDAAER
+802 RTIQLLTDVAER
-814 GMDAAMYAL
+814 GMDSAMYAL

-833 PMDKERAIYWL
+833 PIDKEKAIHWL

-887 NEYAQRILNNYGR
+887 NEYAQNILNNYGR
-900 TPIALAGFRLLANL
+900 TPIALAGFRLLASL
-914 AHMFQNRI
+914 AQMFQNRI
-922 EQEQKQQNSNL
+922 EQEQKQHNSNL
-933 IDRKLRQKIEERKLA
+933 IDRKFRQKIEEKKQA
-948 QGLRME
+948 QGLKMG

>member
-27 AQRHNVDKI
+27 AQRPNVDKI
-36 DDTWQALPVSES
+36 DDTWKDLSVSKT
-48 QQDLINQI
+48 QQELIDQI
-56 LKDFPET
+56 LKDFPEA

-72 LAMPNKGNASEFIS
+72 RSAPNKGTASEFIS

-94 RIGKRKNYVR
+94 RIGKRSNYVR
-104 YIAHRPGAE
+104 YIAHRHGAE
-113 RFGTHGLFTDA
+113 RFETHGLFTDA
-124 NIPID
+124 NVPID
-129 LNAVADEVAEH
+129 LNAVAKEVAEH
-140 KGILMTEVLSIRR
+140 DGILMTEVLSIRR
-153 EDAVRLGFDKGE
+153 EDAARLGFDRGE
-165 VWRDMLRSQTTA
+165 VWRDMLRSQTSA
-177 MAQAMN
+177 MAKAMN

-195 HDESHHPHCHI
+195 HNESHHPHCHI

-221 LMKLKECFAHEIFKQ
+221 LMKLKESFAHEIFKQ

-241 YQEQTSQRNLL
+241 YQEQTAQRNLL
-252 KKETT
+252 KEETA
-257 DLVRSIIRS
+257 DLVRSIVHS
-266 INTGTYENVHM
+266 INTGAYENVHL
-277 ESMLRELSAQL
+277 ERMLRELSSQL
-288 QQAKGKKVY
+288 QKARGKKVY

-317 DERLARL
+317 DERLSQL
-324 YDLWYDQRDAVIRT
+324 YSLWYDQRDAVIRT
-338 YQDKMPDRLPLSQ
+338 YQDKMPDRIPLSQ

-357 IKNTIIQEAM
+357 IKNTVIQEAM
-367 NLSADAL
+367 NLSPDAP
-374 AMDTAV
+374 AMDTTV

-390 PASISAVE
+390 PASVSAVA

-405 AHTDNEPG
+405 AHSDNEPG
-413 DEIPPQEEPPLPPK
+413 DEIPPQEEPVPPPK
-427 PPQQRTNW
+427 RPQQRTNW
-435 WTDEFKQARK
+435 WTGAYKQARQ
-445 FLYGTKEEPPQLEKA
+445 FLYGTKEEPPQIEKV
-460 YEFLLTEAKAGNSLA
+460 YELLFTEAQAGNGLA
-475 MHELGKMLLTG
+475 MHDLGKLLLNG
-486 IGCEKNEVLAQSWFL
+486 LGCVKNEVLAQSWFL
-501 QAHDAFLQME
+501 QAHDAFMQME
-511 KTDKRPYYWQY
+511 KTDKRPSYWRY

-534 EQDYTASAE
+534 KQNHTASAV
-543 WFAKAVDGKSA
+543 WFTKALDGNSP

-562 QHYRGQGVEQDFSK
+562 QYFRGQGVEQNFEK

-602 CKEGLGTNADHLA
+602 CKEGLGTTADRSA
-615 SEQWYRQAY
+615 SEQWYRKAY
-624 QGFLQMEQDM
+624 QGFLRIEQDM
-634 ADDKLY
+634 ADDRIY

-655 DLIQAMLYFEKAA
+655 DLIQAKIYFEKAA

-689 GYDPAKAAEYLEEAA
+689 GYDPAKAAEYLEDAA

-722 EDIPQDLEAAIQ
+722 EDIPQDCDAAIQ

-757 GDGVEAD
+757 GEGVEAD
-764 PKQAVELLERSIEQ
+764 PKRAVKLLERSIEQ

-790 CLSGEAIPQDID
+790 YLSGESIPQDIGK
-802 RAIRLLTDAAER
+802 AIQLLTDAAER
-814 GMDAAMYAL
+814 EMDTAMYAL
-823 AKLYLADELV
+823 AKLYLNDELV
-833 PMDKERAIYWL
+833 PMAKEKALHWL
-844 KKAVALNNQ
+844 KKAVALDNQ

-863 LFGQGIDRDIEIG
+863 LFGQGIDRDIEAG
-876 KYLLRLSAAQG
+876 KHLLQCSAAQG
-887 NEYAQRILNNYGR
+887 NDYAQRILRNYGR
-900 TPIALAGFRLLANL
+900 TPIAIASFRLMTSLARL
-914 AHMFQNRI
+914 FQSRI
-922 EQEQKQQNSNL
+922 NEQHKQQNSSL
-933 IDRKLRQKIEERKLA
+933 IDRKLRQKIEEKKQA
-948 QGLRME
+948 HGLRMG

>member
-1 MAKVILKWRYIKP
+1 MANVILKWRYIKP

-36 DDTWQALPVSES
+36 DDTWQALPVSKS

-113 RFGTHGLFTDA
+113 RFGTHGLCTDA

-221 LMKLKECFAHEIFKQ
+221 LMKLKESFAHEIFKQ

-266 INTGTYENVHM
+266 INTGTYENVHL

-297 GYLSQPAR
+297 GYLPQPAR
-305 NLVNNIVDELAK
+305 NLVNNIVDELTK
-317 DERLARL
+317 DDRLSQL
-324 YDLWYDQRDAVIRT
+324 YSLWYDQRDAVIRT

-357 IKNTIIQEAM
+357 IKNTVIQEAM
-367 NLSADAL
+367 NLSADAP

-380 DLPEEPAEDI
+380 DLPEEPTEDI
-390 PASISAVE
+390 PASSSAVE
-398 PEVFTPP
+398 LEVFTTPT
-405 AHTDNEPG
+405 HTDNEPD
-413 DEIPPQEEPPLPPK
+413 DEIPPQEEPVPPPK

-435 WTDEFKQARK
+435 WTDVYKQARK
-445 FLYGTKEEPPQLEKA
+445 FLYGTKEELGHAMGKELRA
-460 YEFLLTEAKAGNSLA
+460 SLA
-475 MHELGKMLLTG
+475 
-486 IGCEKNEVLAQSWFL
+486 I
-501 QAHDAFLQME
+501 
-511 KTDKRPYYWQY
+511 TDP
-522 RIGKMYSYGYGV
+522 G
-534 EQDYTASAE
+534 
-543 WFAKAVDGKSA
+543 FAK
-554 FAAYALGG
+554 
-562 QHYRGQGVEQDFSK
+562 
-576 AFSLFTIAATDTS
+576 SLT
-589 KPNAYAQYQLGRM
+589 
-602 CKEGLGTNADHLA
+602 
-615 SEQWYRQAY
+615 
-624 QGFLQMEQDM
+624 
-634 ADDKLY
+634 
-640 YRLGSMNL
+640 
-648 SGTGTDV
+648 
-655 DLIQAMLYFEKAA
+655 
-668 ELGNVDALYGLGKLY
+668 
-683 LRKDFE
+683 
-689 GYDPAKAAEYLEEAA
+689 
-704 KQEHSYA
+704 
-711 QYLLGKLLLRG
+711 KLL
-722 EDIPQDLEAAIQ
+722 
-734 WLEKSAEQ
+734 
-742 DNQYAQYLL
+742 
-751 GKILLR
+751 
-757 GDGVEAD
+757 
-764 PKQAVELLERSIEQ
+764 
-778 GNLYAAYFLGKA
+778 
-790 CLSGEAIPQDID
+790 
-802 RAIRLLTDAAER
+802 
-814 GMDAAMYAL
+814 
-823 AKLYLADELV
+823 
-833 PMDKERAIYWL
+833 
-844 KKAVALNNQ
+844 
-853 YAQYQLGKML
+853 
-863 LFGQGIDRDIEIG
+863 
-876 KYLLRLSAAQG
+876 
-887 NEYAQRILNNYGR
+887 NE
-900 TPIALAGFRLLANL
+900 
-914 AHMFQNRI
+914 
-922 EQEQKQQNSNL
+922 
-933 IDRKLRQKIEERKLA
+933 
-948 QGLRME
+948 

>member
-48 QQDLINQI
+48 QQNLINQI

-72 LAMPNKGNASEFIS
+72 LAMPNKANASEFIS

-195 HDESHHPHCHI
+195 HNESHHPHCHI

-221 LMKLKECFAHEIFKQ
+221 LMKLKESFAHEIFKH

-241 YQEQTSQRNLL
+241 YQEQTAQRNLL

-257 DLVRSIIRS
+257 DLVRSIIRA
-266 INTGTYENVHM
+266 INTGTYENVHL

-297 GYLSQPAR
+297 GYLPQPAR

-317 DERLARL
+317 DDRLSQL
-324 YDLWYDQRDAVIRT
+324 YSLWYDQRDAVIRT

-357 IKNTIIQEAM
+357 IKNTVIQEAM
-367 NLSADAL
+367 NLSADTP

-380 DLPEEPAEDI
+380 DLPEEPAEELPEYSSD
-390 PASISAVE
+390 VE

-413 DEIPPQEEPPLPPK
+413 DGIPPQEEPAPPPN
-427 PPQQRTNW
+427 PPQHRTNW
-435 WTDEFKQARK
+435 WTDAYKQARK
-445 FLYGTKEEPPQLEKA
+445 LLYGTKEEPPQLEKA
-460 YEFLLTEAKAGNSLA
+460 YDLLLTEAKAGNGLA
-475 MHELGKMLLTG
+475 MHDLGKLLLNG
-486 IGCEKNEVLAQSWFL
+486 LGCEKNELLAQSWFL

-534 EQDYTASAE
+534 EQDYTASAD
-543 WFAKAVDGKSA
+543 WFTKAVDGKSP

-562 QHYRGQGVEQDFSK
+562 QYYRGQGVEQDFSQ

-602 CKEGLGTNADHLA
+602 CKEGLGTTADHSA
-615 SEQWYRQAY
+615 SEHWYRQAY
-624 QGFLQMEQDM
+624 QGFLQIEQDM

-655 DLIQAMLYFEKAA
+655 DLLQAMPYFEKAA

-704 KQEHSYA
+704 KQGHSYA

-757 GDGVEAD
+757 GDSVEAD
-764 PKQAVELLERSIEQ
+764 PKRAVELLERSIEQ

-790 CLSGEAIPQDID
+790 CLIGEAIPQDID

-814 GMDAAMYAL
+814 GMDSAMYAL
-823 AKLYLADELV
+823 AKLYITDELV
-833 PMDKERAIYWL
+833 PMDKEKAIYWL

-914 AHMFQNRI
+914 AQMFQNRI

-933 IDRKLRQKIEERKLA
+933 IDRKLRQKIEEKKQA
-948 QGLRME
+948 QGLKMG